1 MAIAENR
8 PERRM
13 MLLEIDE
20 VTVGAPPKDTRF

>member
-13 MLLEIDE
+13 MLEIDE